1 MRRPRILLA
10 DGQISLV
17 MAYRDLLREEFD
29 IVGTS
34 TDSRSLVPTAA
45 QLQPDVIVIDLASSS
60 LKDTSAGL
68 ELKRLMPQTK
78 ILAIAKKDDV
88 ETAADALHEWAS
100 GVLVRRTARRELVS
114 AIRQLVAGKS
124 YVAASISKC
133 LHATPSGPQAAS
145 FPKSLTQRQREVLKL
160 LAEGRTMR
168 EVACVLD
175 LTTRTVAF
183 HKYRIMRDFGLH
195 NNVDLLKLAIREH
208 LASPE

>member
-1 MRRPRILLA
+1 LA

-17 MAYRDLLREEFD
+17 VTYRDLLQEEFD

-34 TDSRSLVPTAA
+34 SDSRSLMPTAT
-45 QLQPDVIVIDLASSS
+45 QLQPDVIVIDLATF
-60 LKDTSAGL
+60 LKDTGAGL

-100 GVLVRRTARRELVS
+100 GVLVKRTARRELVS

-124 YVAASISKC
+124 YVAASIARC
-133 LHATPSGPQAAS
+133 LHAMPSGPQAAS

-168 EVACVLD
+168 DVADFLA